1 MNKLKKLYKDFF
13 GYTLNEAAHVPSNIM
28 DFAKRKGPYVVALV
42 KKAATWAE
50 KSGKQIS
57 GGTAIGKNYNTI
69 ILDIKYQGAEIYIN
83 LDNETIKLFGEPVTD
98 AKSFARVFNGIGM
111 SNSDNV
117 IFSINDEKL
126 DDILRANHDRELD
139 YKKDVTGDV
148 YYILPKKEFDR
159 FIDYADSS
167 GYDVDYENSEDSVI
181 YVRDSDTNL
190 REQANGNGSTKEPE
204 LDEAK
209 LVNGIDEYQGGV
221 VYAIKDPAQAQAL
234 SDDIKAWVEKK
245 GFTIIKRTISK
256 SGKNGYFYFR
266 LGEDP
271 AKDAQRIQGYFAQRL
286 ELAAFKFKVRG
297 SENSVS
303 KSPAPEMQTKQ
314 PIRKI

>member
-1 MNKLKKLYKDFF
+1 MNTFKKLYRDFF
-13 GYTLNEAAHVPSNIM
+13 GLNESKM
-28 DFAKRKGPYVVALV
+28 
-42 KKAATWAE
+42 E
-50 KSGKQIS
+50 KS
-57 GGTAIGKNYNTI
+57 T
-69 ILDIKYQGAEIYIN
+69 
-83 LDNETIKLFGEPVTD
+83 
-98 AKSFARVFNGIGM
+98 
-111 SNSDNV
+111 
-117 IFSINDEKL
+117 EKL
-126 DDILRANHDRELD
+126 
-139 YKKDVTGDV
+139 V
-148 YYILPKKEFDR
+148 
-159 FIDYADSS
+159 
-167 GYDVDYENSEDSVI
+167 
-181 YVRDSDTNL
+181 
-190 REQANGNGSTKEPE
+190 
-204 LDEAK
+204 DEAK

-297 SENSVS
+297 AQNPVS